1 MVQKFM
7 VKKSRVEKFMVEKSA
22 VERFGVE
29 AWGRKVRGW
38 DVLQPGFKGLDILVN
53 NAGCAFT
60 MQDPTPF
67 AEQAQQSIDINYYG
81 TKHMIE
87 TFLPL
92 CNRNASFIGVSS
104 TSGQL
109 EGDTSKFAADKFPFY
124 DHF

>member
-1 MVQKFM
+1 MRD
-7 VKKSRVEKFMVEKSA
+7 KKNRLPLFFCKKLT
-22 VERFGVE
+22 
-29 AWGRKVRGW
+29 WTT
-38 DVLQPGFKGLDILVN
+38 L
-53 NAGCAFT
+53 GCAFT

-81 TKHMIE
+81 TKHMVE

-109 EGDTSKFAADKFPFY
+109 EGDTSKFATDKFPFY

>member
-1 MVQKFM
+1 M
-7 VKKSRVEKFMVEKSA
+7 
-22 VERFGVE
+22 
-29 AWGRKVRGW
+29 
-38 DVLQPGFKGLDILVN
+38 DILVN

-67 AEQAQQSIDINYYG
+67 SEQAQQSIDINYYG

-109 EGDTSKFAADKFPFY
+109 EGDFQNLRIIDGHFKTTSGLFMPIT
-124 DHF
+124 

>member
-1 MVQKFM
+1 
-7 VKKSRVEKFMVEKSA
+7 
-22 VERFGVE
+22 
-29 AWGRKVRGW
+29 
-38 DVLQPGFKGLDILVN
+38 
-53 NAGCAFT
+53 

-109 EGDTSKFAADKFPFY
+109 EGDFQNLRIIDG
-124 DHF
+124 HFNTISGHILSVT